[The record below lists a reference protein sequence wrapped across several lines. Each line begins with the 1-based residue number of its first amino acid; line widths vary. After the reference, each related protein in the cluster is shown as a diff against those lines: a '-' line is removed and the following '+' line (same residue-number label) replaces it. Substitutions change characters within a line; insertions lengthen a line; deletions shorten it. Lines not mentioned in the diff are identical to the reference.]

1 MFPHKADAL
10 RTARKRRE
18 CYGKWTAAANGE
30 LVWVAQPGI
39 LKRSTTQLNT
49 EVKNFSKAIGKF
61 VKSNSQHLT
70 SERRL
75 KTYGRAIGFVT
86 KPRPFRN
93 PPHLPTSPKVVPQS
107 FLAELEQYTEKI
119 KVIVRGKRI
128 EDQIEE
134 QINDIS
140 FSHSFVRRSSST
152 FYISRHETCAAL
164 LNKVSCL
171 VGCSLE
177 DLKVVP
183 KGWKRACSL
192 NDVPLTCIA
201 DLIGA
206 SAPSLELFIID
217 KHKKNLRRRWEVF
230 KASHL
235 HSTLPPLIQS
245 CVYAFLDLG
254 TCSKL
259 KVPLNF
265 VANCGHRSSF
275 WYPGSAKVS
284 CVHPAKSQRRFLES
298 RRLKPERSQSRNGET
313 TMETCMGSHEDSRI
327 AV

>member
-30 LVWVAQPGI
+30 LVWVAQHGI

-93 PPHLPTSPKVVPQS
+93 PPNLPTSPKVVPQS

-140 FSHSFVRRSSST
+140 FSHSFVRRSLST
-152 FYISRHETCAAL
+152 FYISRHETCSAL

-192 NDVPLTCIA
+192 NDIPLTCIA

-217 KHKKNLRRRWEVF
+217 KHKKNLRHRWEVF

-327 AV
+327 TV